1 MIMPNMPCKTTLRLN
16 NRKCQL
22 YFRCRAKLQLN
33 VAVFSY
39 MFFFPMLHRYQPY
52 IYDYEIFTLIYHL
65 FYARTFIML
74 PRSGGASID

>member
-1 MIMPNMPCKTTLRLN
+1 MPNMSCKTTLRLN

-22 YFRCRAKLQLN
+22 YFRCQAMLQLI

-39 MFFFPMLHRYQPY
+39 MFFSAMLHRYQPS
-52 IYDYEIFTLIYHL
+52 IYDYNIFTLIYLL

-74 PRSGGASID
+74 ARSGGASID